1 MKLLKKE
8 LERDVIKSTAKRLV
22 ESGTVIET
30 AEQVKQRTQE
40 KWAEA
45 VSLLTNEVRIKS
57 VRQVF
62 KDLNMSYRRTRLVA
76 PQSNT

>member
-1 MKLLKKE
+1 LKLLKKE
-8 LERDVIKSTAKRLV
+8 LERDVVKLTAKSLV

-45 VSLLTNEVRIKS
+45 VSLLTNEVRIKT
-57 VRQVF
+57 VR
-62 KDLNMSYRRTRLVA
+62 
-76 PQSNT
+76 